1 MESLIKCGAFDSTDI
16 YRSQAMAVLDKV
28 LNMAAKT
35 NKDRSMGQMSFFD
48 DSSSDESFKEN
59 FQEIPDIPEW
69 EERQRLTKE
78 KETVGFYIT
87 GHPLDEDL
95 HEIKTIT
102 DTDIAGLAEYGEDQP
117 VRIGGLIRNCKELK
131 SKKGD
136 PMAFITVEDLLHSVE
151 VIVFPDTFSRCYKL
165 LSSTETII
173 VQGTVQNDERGPK
186 IIAEAIE
193 LLPAAREQHTESI
206 KIQLNSDKVSRKRLE
221 SLKQVLYRYHGHC
234 PLLLTMHFPGQGEV
248 DIEILKDLTVRP
260 CREFTDE
267 TEEILGYKALS
278 YKKKTITSNKRK
290 RWGQGKAS

>member
-1 MESLIKCGAFDSTDI
+1 MAIID
-16 YRSQAMAVLDKV
+16 QAMDKAKAVQRDKQ
-28 LNMAAKT
+28 
-35 NKDRSMGQMSFFD
+35 SGQMSLFALSPTTD
-48 DSSSDESFKEN
+48 TTDKSA
-59 FQEIPDIPEW
+59 ITLPDIPEW
-69 EERQRLTKE
+69 EERERLTRE

-95 HEIKTIT
+95 HEIRTIA
-102 DTDIAGLAEYGEDQP
+102 DTDIAGLGDYGEDQP
-117 VRIGGLIRNCKELK
+117 VRIGGLIRSCKQLK

-136 PMAFITVEDLLHSVE
+136 PMAFITVEDLLNSVE
-151 VIVFPDTFSRCYKL
+151 FIVFPDTFSRCYPL
-165 LSSTETII
+165 LTSAETII

-193 LLPAAREQHTESI
+193 LLPAARELHTESI
-206 KIQLNSDKVSRKRLE
+206 KIQLNSDKISRKRLE

-267 TEEILGYKALS
+267 TEKILGYKALS
-278 YKKKTITSNKRK
+278 YKKKTLTSNKRK
-290 RWGQGKAS
+290 RWGRPKPS